1 MKKPKHTLLF
11 SKNPA
16 EIKEMHFLLFKILLV
31 HAARVI
37 LGREIFPQHETKISY
52 ILSFMG
58 FKMSPSPKCFNKPI
72 LRKSDLN
79 DTSHSDFA
87 HNSRLCHVSHYI
99 QIRFSQ
105 NWLVNF
111 FLDLESSESPK
122 KLQSIIF

>member
-1 MKKPKHTLLF
+1 
-11 SKNPA
+11 
-16 EIKEMHFLLFKILLV
+16 
-31 HAARVI
+31 
-37 LGREIFPQHETKISY
+37 
-52 ILSFMG
+52 MG

-79 DTSHSDFA
+79 DTSLSDFA

-111 FLDLESSESPK
+111 FWTWNLLKAQK
-122 KLQSIIF
+122 KLQRITF